1 MPSGGRRNLDVR
13 GDLQA
18 EIMATVWRLG
28 EARVDDVRD
37 QQPARQ
43 RSAYNTIQTVM
54 NRLVERGLLERE
66 RRGHAFHYRARM
78 SEDEDLARTIGDRLA
93 DASPAARRAALL
105 RLVDGLEPGELEEIA
120 RQAERVARDRARG
133 RGRESGFAQ

>member
-1 MPSGGRRNLDVR
+1 MDVR

-18 EIMATVWRLG
+18 EIMAIVWRLG

-66 RRGHAFHYRARM
+66 RHGHAFHYRARM
-78 SEDEDLARTIGDRLA
+78 SEEEYLARTIGDRLA
-93 DASPAARRAALL
+93 DASPTARRAALL
-105 RLVDGLEPGELEEIA
+105 KLVDSLEPSELEDVA
-120 RQAERVARDRARG
+120 RQAERVARGRTRAEKPPRG
-133 RGRESGFAQ
+133 T

>member
-1 MPSGGRRNLDVR
+1 MDVR

-18 EIMATVWRLG
+18 EIMAAVWKLG
-28 EARVDDVRD
+28 EARVDDVRER
-37 QQPARQ
+37 QPPRR

-78 SEDEDLARTIGDRLA
+78 SEDEYLARTIGDRLA
-93 DASPAARRAALL
+93 GASPDARRAALL
-105 RLVDGLEPGELEEIA
+105 RLVDGLEPGELEEVA
-120 RQAERVARDRARG
+120 RQAERITRAR
-133 RGRESGFAQ
+133 AQAQKPPAA